1 MERERALR
9 IRMENEVDN
18 FRSEKKK
25 IEADIEMS
33 LAIKQ
38 RFRKELE
45 QTIDRLHFTIKKGR
59 KDSVPP
65 LQHAYHI
72 LEQAQY
78 EENALVQTK
87 IKALEIKKENLER
100 GYKKQIEVRETE
112 LVELRKERNEA

>member
-9 IRMENEVDN
+9 LRMENEVDN

-45 QTIDRLHFTIKKGR
+45 QTIDRLHFTI
-59 KDSVPP
+59 
-65 LQHAYHI
+65 
-72 LEQAQY
+72 
-78 EENALVQTK
+78 
-87 IKALEIKKENLER
+87 
-100 GYKKQIEVRETE
+100 
-112 LVELRKERNEA
+112 

>member
-9 IRMENEVDN
+9 LRMENEVDN

-45 QTIDRLHFTIKKGR
+45 QTIDRLHFTIKKTVMIQFHLCNMR
-59 KDSVPP
+59 IISSNKQS
-65 LQHAYHI
+65 
-72 LEQAQY
+72 
-78 EENALVQTK
+78 TK
-87 IKALEIKKENLER
+87 RMLWCKLKLKR
-100 GYKKQIEVRETE
+100 
-112 LVELRKERNEA
+112 

>member
-9 IRMENEVDN
+9 FRMENEVDN

-45 QTIDRLHFTIKKGR
+45 QTIDRLHFTIKKSR
-59 KDSVPP
+59 NDSVPP

-100 GYKKQIEVRETE
+100 GYKKQIEAREI
-112 LVELRKERNEA
+112 

>member
-9 IRMENEVDN
+9 LRMENEVDN

-59 KDSVPP
+59 NDSVPP

-100 GYKKQIEVRETE
+100 GYKKQIEAREIE